1 MAIPEPVLDID
12 AVWALSQRPEYDN
25 KRLNLIEGELEVM
38 SPVRRV
44 HGRLAAR
51 LGACLLL
58 YADEH
63 GLGEVHVEAGHHPPK
78 DKRTLLA
85 PDVSFISQARLSQ
98 LPEDTFIPLMPD
110 LAVEIAS
117 PGDSLARLR
126 RKAAIYLKKGARLV
140 WVVLPCQRGVDVCRS
155 AVGARLDIE
164 FVGVD
169 GELSGEN
176 VLPGFKLEVSR
187 LFPNP

>member
-1 MAIPEPVLDID
+1 MR
-12 AVWALSQRPEYDN
+12 SCHQ
-25 KRLNLIEGELEVM
+25 
-38 SPVRRV
+38 
-44 HGRLAAR
+44 
-51 LGACLLL
+51 LG
-58 YADEH
+58 
-63 GLGEVHVEAGHHPPK
+63 
-78 DKRTLLA
+78 
-85 PDVSFISQARLSQ
+85 
-98 LPEDTFIPLMPD
+98 
-110 LAVEIAS
+110 AS

-126 RKAAIYLKKGARLV
+126 RKAAIYLEKGARLV
-140 WVVLPCQRGVDVCRS
+140 WIVLPYQRGVDVCRS